1 MRELQILSLGYPRDE
16 QESSIMKRK
25 IIAAIFGASLLLG
38 LGVLVAFAQ
47 PKGDTVKVKGEVVD
61 LWCYLEGGDR
71 GADHKKCAIT
81 CAKAGNPIGLVT
93 DKDEVYVMM
102 GLKDHHPGR
111 EVLIEK
117 MAETVTVEGTLVK
130 KGGVQVIYVSAVK

>member
-1 MRELQILSLGYPRDE
+1 MKKRIVGAVGGVSALLVLGTF
-16 QESSIMKRK
+16 
-25 IIAAIFGASLLLG
+25 IAFG
-38 LGVLVAFAQ
+38 Q
-47 PKGDTVKVKGEVVD
+47 PKGDKVTVKGEVVD

-71 GADHKKCAIT
+71 GADHKQCAIS
-81 CAKAGNPIGLVT
+81 CAKAGNPVGLVT
-93 DKDEVYVMM
+93 EKDEVYVMM
-102 GLKDHHPGR
+102 GIKDHQPGK

>member
-1 MRELQILSLGYPRDE
+1 MKAKIVRGLWIAPGLLVLG
-16 QESSIMKRK
+16 
-25 IIAAIFGASLLLG
+25 AWLAFG
-38 LGVLVAFAQ
+38 Q
-47 PKGDTVKVKGEVVD
+47 PKGDKVTVKGEVVD

-71 GADHKKCAIT
+71 GADHKTCAIA

-102 GLKDHHPGR
+102 GLKDHQPGKD
-111 EVLIEK
+111 VLLDK

-130 KGGVQVIYVSAVK
+130 KGGTQVIYVSAVK

>member
-102 GLKDHHPGR
+102 GLKDHQPGR